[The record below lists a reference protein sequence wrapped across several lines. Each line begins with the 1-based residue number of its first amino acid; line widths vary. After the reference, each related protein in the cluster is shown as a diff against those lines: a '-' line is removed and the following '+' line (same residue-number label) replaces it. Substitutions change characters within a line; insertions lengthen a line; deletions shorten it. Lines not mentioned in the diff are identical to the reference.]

1 MLYPKL
7 LALPDPPPPITFP
20 FVSDLKSVLE
30 AQNLKKKKKFSLPQV
45 EPIRPSSA
53 LPLITFALIC
63 IWLVSL

>member
-30 AQNLKKKKKFSLPQV
+30 AQNLKKKKKILLAPGG
-45 EPIRPSSA
+45 A
-53 LPLITFALIC
+53 N
-63 IWLVSL
+63 